1 MQYFPSYWL
10 YDVKTQNHVNHLEQL
25 LIATSVFITRRWK
38 TLHPKV
44 VPLLQEAR
52 RIRKTTLI
60 SNFVDRESERPALT
74 PNDFCNSLPMIT
86 ATSEPGTTDQP
97 SKEKRKARLC
107 KGKRRHK
114 SCRVKARPLEVQG
127 MINENEDEIG
137 SGHDAVWEKR
147 RNTNSE
153 NNNSNEV
160 AEDVAS
166 TKKRKRKPPSGGANF
181 SELALGVATQKK
193 RRKERSSGHT
203 NCGDRM
209 QDDAVQTQKTKQQSE
224 TNKCIEP
231 MQDSSSHQLSTL
243 CMTTNN
249 EAESFGSSLTMKRK
263 TLPKPSP
270 KQYSKRR
277 VHSESGEEPRSVC
290 SENSVFSGAS
300 DGAEVVQNNGV
311 EVDTLGMDDV
321 SSKKSSA
328 IPGSKRKRCMHLSTS
343 QSSRISSPEGFKK
356 ISSNKSMEKRRNGS
370 SMQQHRSRKR
380 NEPSEA
386 EDDITLASFLHNK
399 EKRIPSLADE
409 DEMTLSCFL
418 NKKSNKEKHQMVENA
433 HLPIL
438 ERVYQRRKTKK
449 MPSGLQHCEAKTN
462 CDGPTPENSMFHA
475 IGKQTVVPSDKETG
489 GRGIDVG
496 NETAE
501 VVREPG
507 RISDCEADDI
517 SLASFCNKLNKRQ
530 PANKSEKLNG

>member
-1 MQYFPSYWL
+1 
-10 YDVKTQNHVNHLEQL
+10 
-25 LIATSVFITRRWK
+25 
-38 TLHPKV
+38 
-44 VPLLQEAR
+44 
-52 RIRKTTLI
+52 
-60 SNFVDRESERPALT
+60 
-74 PNDFCNSLPMIT
+74 MIT

-97 SKEKRKARLC
+97 SKEKRKASSRRPKSKKGSSAVLRLC
-107 KGKRRHK
+107 KGKRRHM

-127 MINENEDEIG
+127 MINENEAEIG

-153 NNNSNEV
+153 NNNSNEA

-166 TKKRKRKPPSGGANF
+166 TKKRKRKPPSVGANI
-181 SELALGVATQKK
+181 SELARGVATQKK
-193 RRKERSSGHT
+193 RRKEPSSGHT
-203 NCGDRM
+203 DCRDRM
-209 QDDAVQTQKTKQQSE
+209 QDEAVQTQKTKQQLE

-311 EVDTLGMDDV
+311 GVDTLGMDDV

-328 IPGSKRKRCMHLSTS
+328 IPGSKRKRCMNLSTS
-343 QSSRISSPEGFKK
+343 QSSRISSAEGFKK

-370 SMQQHRSRKR
+370 SMQQHRSRKS

-386 EDDITLASFLHNK
+386 EAEDDISLASFLHNKK

-409 DEMTLSCFL
+409 DEKMTLSCFL
-418 NKKSNKEKHQMVENA
+418 NKKPNKEKHQMVENA

-438 ERVYQRRKTKK
+438 ERVYQRRKTNKT
-449 MPSGLQHCEAKTN
+449 PSGLQHCEAKTN
-462 CDGPTPENSMFHA
+462 CDGPTPENSMFHG
-475 IGKQTVVPSDKETG
+475 IGKQTDKETG
-489 GRGIDVG
+489 GIDVG
-496 NETAE
+496 YETAE

-507 RISDCEADDI
+507 RINQEGDCKADDI
-517 SLASFCNKLNKRQ
+517 SLACFCNKLKKRR